1 MKLRIC
7 FSALCAWAVT
17 FTAGVAAPPL
27 DQTGLDPA
35 RDPVVLA
42 VQKVLPSVVN
52 ISTERLVQRQYND
65 QFDDL
70 FRQFFG
76 QPRRPQMEGVQSL
89 GSGVIVDEDGWI
101 VTNWHVVRRA
111 SKITVV
117 LSDGTKYDG
126 QYVSGDENN
135 DLALLKIAPK
145 KPLPYVEIASE
156 SEPLLGETAM
166 AIGNPFGLEYTVT
179 RGVISAKNRSYES
192 GDVRFDDV
200 LQTDAAINPGNS
212 GGPLIN
218 TRGQLVGINMAIL
231 TQAQNIG
238 FAIPAKRVANLL
250 AIWFSPEKRAGV
262 SFGLRFTLQSGAV
275 VVSDVQADSP
285 AAKAGVQKEDKVLA
299 VNDEKVTDV
308 IRLLRALIHKKSGE
322 TVKLDVERAGMTK
335 SFAVK
340 LTALPKLSA
349 TDLMLK
355 KFGLQV
361 QPLTRDLAN
370 AMGVSF
376 AQGLLVSD
384 VQKGSPGA
392 EAGFS
397 RGIVITHVGGEEVQS
412 MDRLAEQLA
421 DVKPGDTVS
430 MAVLVSERHGN
441 VMWQQTTSIS
451 LKAR

>member
-1 MKLRIC
+1 MPFISG
-7 FSALCAWAVT
+7 SAMTPVDE
-17 FTAGVAAPPL
+17 PPN
-27 DQTGLDPA
+27 PA

-42 VQKVLPSVVN
+42 VQKVLPAVVN
-52 ISTERLVQRQYND
+52 ISTERVVQRQFND
-65 QFDDL
+65 PFDDM

-76 QPRRPQMEGVQSL
+76 QPRRPQTEGVQSL

-111 SKITVV
+111 TRITVV

-145 KPLPYVEIASE
+145 KAAAVRGDRQRQRTVTGRDGDGDWQSVR
-156 SEPLLGETAM
+156 
-166 AIGNPFGLEYTVT
+166 LEHTVT
-179 RGVISAKNRSYES
+179 RGVISAKNRSYDS
-192 GDVRFDDV
+192 GDMRFDDI
-200 LQTDAAINPGNS
+200 LQTDASINPGNS

-231 TQAQNIG
+231 SQAQGIG

-250 AIWFSPEKRAGV
+250 AAWFSPEKRARV
-262 SFGLRFTLQSGAV
+262 SLGLRFALQDGAV
-275 VVSDVQADSP
+275 VVNDVQADSP
-285 AAKAGVQKEDKVLA
+285 AAKAGIQKQDKVVA
-299 VNDEKVTDV
+299 VDGEKATDV
-308 IRLLRALIHKKSGE
+308 LRLLRALIHKKAGE
-322 TVKLDVERAGMTK
+322 TVKLDVERAGTAK
-335 SFAVK
+335 SFSVTLA
-340 LTALPKLSA
+340 ALPKLSA

-370 AMGVSF
+370 ALGISF
-376 AQGLLVSD
+376 TQGLLVSD
-384 VQKGSPGA
+384 VQKDSAGA
-392 EAGFS
+392 EAGFR

-421 DVKPGDTVS
+421 DVKAGDTVNI
-430 MAVLVSERHGN
+430 AALISERRGN
-441 VMWQQTTSIS
+441 MTFQQTTNVS